1 MFGFDK
7 MFDFNRDDKLDFFER
22 AAQFQF
28 MDKMINSDETSSFE
42 DDDELDTFVD
52 AELDEDDVFAEA
64 GLDYDELKFMDP
76 NERREVLEDAGL
88 DPDDFDF

>member
-7 MFDFNRDDKLDFFER
+7 MFDFNRDGKLDFFER
-22 AAQFQF
+22 AVQFQF

-42 DDDELDTFVD
+42 DD
-52 AELDEDDVFAEA
+52 VFAEA
-64 GLDYDELKFMDP
+64 GLDYDELEFMDP
-76 NERREVLEDAGL
+76 DERREVLEDAGL

>member
-7 MFDFNRDDKLDFFER
+7 MFDFNRDGKLDFFER

-28 MDKMINSDETSSFE
+28 MDKMMNSDETSSFE
-42 DDDELDTFVD
+42 DDDELD
-52 AELDEDDVFAEA
+52 EDDVFAEV
-64 GLDYDELKFMDP
+64 GLDYDELEFMDP
-76 NERREVLEDAGL
+76 YERRAVLEDAGL